1 MRDHAYMRAED
12 YDGFDESQVEFHEG
26 HPVTMIL
33 SVPLC
38 HEDFTALSDI
48 AERDGKTV
56 IDAAKDAVHIYAVA
70 RLRRAAS

>member
-1 MRDHAYMRAED
+1 MRDHAHMRAED
-12 YDGFDESQVEFHEG
+12 YDDFDETQIEFHEG

-33 SVPLC
+33 SVPLG

-56 IDAAKDAVHIYAVA
+56 IDAAKDAVHAYAA
-70 RLRRAAS
+70 TRLRRAAS